1 MDDLIDAIV
10 VCCIYVLIYFLGSW
24 QVLKI
29 NPEKKHIESFVA
41 ADFELIGYDPH
52 KKIDMK
58 MAV

>member
-1 MDDLIDAIV
+1 MYNLPIV
-10 VCCIYVLIYFLGSW
+10 SLLLYPYLFLGSL

-29 NPEKKHIESFVA
+29 NPEKKHIDSFVA
-41 ADFELIGYDPH
+41 DDFELIGYDPH